1 MKKNII
7 IIKEVGEKKEKVN
20 EKENEK
26 KKKGKRKKKERSKRK
41 RKRKK
46 NWKKNVNKT
55 KTKKENEKDKEK
67 EKGKGKKKEI
77 KAKTKTKI
85 GPQSEDTVSESR
97 TSGYSL
103 FRESCP
109 YLHLVPEPAFVLVH
123 HLLHAY
129 GSAYAFMFIATR
141 FCLPFLPDCCKCDI
155 ITVDDRLLRKRP
167 NETVYLANRPQKPYQ
182 KIRVF

>member
-26 KKKGKRKKKERSKRK
+26 KKKGKRKKKEKSKRK
-41 RKRKK
+41 RERKK

-67 EKGKGKKKEI
+67 EKEI

>member
-1 MKKNII
+1 M
-7 IIKEVGEKKEKVN
+7 GKKEKVN

-67 EKGKGKKKEI
+67 EKEI

>member
-1 MKKNII
+1 M
-7 IIKEVGEKKEKVN
+7 GKKEKVN

-67 EKGKGKKKEI
+67 EKEI

-141 FCLPFLPDCCKCDI
+141 FCLPFLPNCCKCDI
-155 ITVDDRLLRKRP
+155 ITVDDRLLRKRSK
-167 NETVYLANRPQKPYQ
+167 ETAYLANKPQKPYQ
-182 KIRVF
+182 KIRFFEIF